1 MTRERLTREQAR
13 EQTRQHLL
21 DASQIIFTKKGF
33 VAGSVEEIVL
43 AAGYTRG
50 AFYSNFRSKQ
60 ELLIE
65 LLKRDHLAVQAG
77 LHGIMQGQ
85 VTREDLE
92 DRALLFYSHLYR
104 DNKNFLLWVEAQ
116 LLASRDAEFRV
127 IFNAFL
133 HEKLEQMTVYIR
145 EFSVRA
151 GTPLP
156 AETLALGL
164 MALCNGVRFFYS
176 INPQAVTGELA
187 ESVLAHFFSRVVFG
201 RGMQVIERSTPVLLA
216 NQ

>member
-1 MTRERLTREQAR
+1 MNRERLTREQAR
-13 EQTRQHLL
+13 EQTRQRLL
-21 DASQIIFTKKGF
+21 DASQIIFTKNGF

-50 AFYSNFRSKQ
+50 AFYSNFHSKQ
-60 ELLIE
+60 ELLIS
-65 LLKRDHLAVQAG
+65 LVKRDHLAMQAG
-77 LHGIMQGQ
+77 LHEIMQGKT
-85 VTREDLE
+85 TREGLE

-116 LLASRDAEFRV
+116 LLASRDTHFRV

-133 HEKLEQMTVYIR
+133 REKLEQLTLNIR
-145 EFSVRA
+145 EFSARA

-164 MALCNGVRFFYS
+164 MALCNGVQFFYS
-176 INPQAVTGELA
+176 LNPQAVSGELA

-201 RGMQVIERSTPVLLA
+201 RSMQVIERSAPVHPA
-216 NQ
+216 GE

>member
-1 MTRERLTREQAR
+1 MNRERLTREQAR
-13 EQTRQHLL
+13 EQTRQRLL
-21 DASQIIFTKKGF
+21 DASQLIFTKKGF
-33 VAGSVEEIVL
+33 AAGSVEEIVL

-60 ELLIE
+60 ALLIE
-65 LLKRDHLAVQAG
+65 LLKRDHLAMQAG

-116 LLASRDAEFRV
+116 LLASRDTHFRV

-176 INPQAVTGELA
+176 INPEHVTGELA

-201 RGMQVIERSTPVLLA
+201 RGMQVVEGSAPVGLA
-216 NQ
+216 SE

>member
-1 MTRERLTREQAR
+1 MNRERLTREQAR
-13 EQTRQHLL
+13 EQTRQRLL
-21 DASQIIFTKKGF
+21 DASQIIFTKQGF
-33 VAGSVEEIVL
+33 VAGNVEEIVL

-50 AFYSNFRSKQ
+50 AFYLNFRSKQ

-65 LLKRDHLAVQAG
+65 LLKRDHLA
-77 LHGIMQGQ
+77 MQGQ
-85 VTREDLE
+85 VTREDLA

-104 DNKNFLLWVEAQ
+104 DIKNFLLWVEAQ
-116 LLASRDAEFRV
+116 LLASRDTYFRV

-164 MALCNGVRFFYS
+164 RALCNGVRFFYS
-176 INPQAVTGELA
+176 INPQHVTAELA

-201 RGMQVIERSTPVLLA
+201 RGMQVIEQSEPVRLA
-216 NQ
+216 GQ

>member
-1 MTRERLTREQAR
+1 MNRERLTREQAR
-13 EQTRQHLL
+13 EQTRQRLL
-21 DASQIIFTKKGF
+21 DASQLIFTKKGF
-33 VAGSVEEIVL
+33 AAGSVEEIVL

-60 ELLIE
+60 ALLIE
-65 LLKRDHLAVQAG
+65 LLKRDHLAMQAG

-116 LLASRDAEFRV
+116 LLASRDTHFRV

-176 INPQAVTGELA
+176 INPQHVTGELA

-201 RGMQVIERSTPVLLA
+201 RGMQVVEGSAPVGLA
-216 NQ
+216 SE

>member
-1 MTRERLTREQAR
+1 MNRERLTREQAR
-13 EQTRQHLL
+13 EQTRQRLL
-21 DASQIIFTKKGF
+21 DASQLIFTKKGF
-33 VAGSVEEIVL
+33 AAGSVEEIVL

-60 ELLIE
+60 ALQIE
-65 LLKRDHLAVQAG
+65 LLKRDHLAMQAG

-116 LLASRDAEFRV
+116 LLASRDTHFRV

-176 INPQAVTGELA
+176 INPQHVTGELA

-201 RGMQVIERSTPVLLA
+201 RGIPGH
-216 NQ
+216 

>member
-1 MTRERLTREQAR
+1 MNRERLTREQAR
-13 EQTRQHLL
+13 EQTRQRLL
-21 DASQIIFTKKGF
+21 DASQIVFTNKGF
-33 VAGSVEEIVL
+33 VAGNVEEIVL

-65 LLKRDHLAVQAG
+65 LLKRDHLAMQAG
-77 LHGIMQGQ
+77 LHEIMQGQ

-116 LLASRDAEFRV
+116 LLASRDTHFRV

-176 INPQAVTGELA
+176 INPEHVTGELA

-201 RGMQVIERSTPVLLA
+201 RGMQIIETSAPVGLA
-216 NQ
+216 GE

>member
-1 MTRERLTREQAR
+1 
-13 EQTRQHLL
+13 
-21 DASQIIFTKKGF
+21 
-33 VAGSVEEIVL
+33 
-43 AAGYTRG
+43 
-50 AFYSNFRSKQ
+50 
-60 ELLIE
+60 
-65 LLKRDHLAVQAG
+65 
-77 LHGIMQGQ
+77 
-85 VTREDLE
+85 
-92 DRALLFYSHLYR
+92 
-104 DNKNFLLWVEAQ
+104 
-116 LLASRDAEFRV
+116 
-127 IFNAFL
+127 
-133 HEKLEQMTVYIR
+133 
-145 EFSVRA
+145 VRA

>member
-1 MTRERLTREQAR
+1 MNRERLTREQAR
-13 EQTRQHLL
+13 EQTRQRLL
-21 DASQIIFTKKGF
+21 DASQIIFTKEGF
-33 VAGSVEEIVL
+33 VAGSVEEIVS

-65 LLKRDHLAVQAG
+65 LLKRDHLAMQAG

-116 LLASRDAEFRV
+116 LLASRDTHFRV

-156 AETLALGL
+156 A
-164 MALCNGVRFFYS
+164 
-176 INPQAVTGELA
+176 
-187 ESVLAHFFSRVVFG
+187 
-201 RGMQVIERSTPVLLA
+201 
-216 NQ
+216 

>member
-1 MTRERLTREQAR
+1 MNPERLTREQAR
-13 EQTRQHLL
+13 EQTRQRLL
-21 DASQIIFTKKGF
+21 DASQIVFTKKGF

-65 LLKRDHLAVQAG
+65 LLKRDHLAMQAG
-77 LHGIMQGQ
+77 LHDIMQGQ
-85 VTREDLE
+85 VAREDLE

-116 LLASRDAEFRV
+116 LLASRDIHFRV

-133 HEKLEQMTVYIR
+133 HEKLEHLTAYIR

-176 INPQAVTGELA
+176 INPEHVTAELV
-187 ESVLAHFFSRVVFG
+187 ESVLAQFFSRVVFG
-201 RGMQVIERSTPVLLA
+201 RGIAVIERSAPVGLA
-216 NQ
+216 GE

>member
-1 MTRERLTREQAR
+1 
-13 EQTRQHLL
+13 
-21 DASQIIFTKKGF
+21 
-33 VAGSVEEIVL
+33 
-43 AAGYTRG
+43 
-50 AFYSNFRSKQ
+50 
-60 ELLIE
+60 
-65 LLKRDHLAVQAG
+65 
-77 LHGIMQGQ
+77 MQGQ

-156 AETLALGL
+156 AETLAIGL